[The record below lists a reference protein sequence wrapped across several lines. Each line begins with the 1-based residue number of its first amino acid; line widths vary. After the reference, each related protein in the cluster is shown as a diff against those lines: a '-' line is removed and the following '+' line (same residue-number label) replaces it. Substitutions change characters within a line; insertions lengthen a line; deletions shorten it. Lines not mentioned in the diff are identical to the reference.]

1 MSGRRKWSETRD
13 SRLKSDTDGARYAAG
28 KEGFR
33 ARLNTQLQTLAE
45 LRRARKLT
53 QEQMASTMQVSQA
66 QVSRVENQTDLY
78 LSTLRA
84 YIEALGGELQIR
96 VAFPA
101 GEWTEVAI
109 GDITGSE
116 LSSSTVFAPFT
127 VTPATVKAVSNSGV
141 AEIGFLHSSTA
152 FSGKALIGP
161 LVTSVSL
168 HAPKLHR
175 TWLGTL
181 SARVENFY
189 TESPGVERFAGWWE
203 SDFSPAAGIIYFAG
217 HGVAD
222 PIRHTEIQTKVNW
235 LRSTELRLPED
246 TDNFVTS
253 AELKEG

>member
-13 SRLKSDTDGARYAAG
+13 SRLKSDTDRARYATG
-28 KEGFR
+28 GEGFR

-53 QEQMASTMQVSQA
+53 QEQMASAMHVSQA

-78 LSTLRA
+78 LSTLRT

-109 GDITGSE
+109 GDLTGAE
-116 LSSSTVFAPFT
+116 LSSSTVFASST
-127 VTPATVKAVSNSGV
+127 ATPVTVKAIANPGV
-141 AEIGFLHSSTA
+141 AEIGLIHSSTA
-152 FSGKALIGP
+152 FSGRALIETI
-161 LVTSVSL
+161 VTSAAL
-168 HAPKLHR
+168 PTPKLHS
-175 TWLGTL
+175 TWFSAL
-181 SARVENFY
+181 SARLENFY
-189 TESPGVERFAGWWE
+189 SESPGVERFASWWE
-203 SDFSPAAGIIYFAG
+203 SDFSPPVDIIYFSG

-222 PIRHTEIQTKVNW
+222 PARHTEIQTKVNW